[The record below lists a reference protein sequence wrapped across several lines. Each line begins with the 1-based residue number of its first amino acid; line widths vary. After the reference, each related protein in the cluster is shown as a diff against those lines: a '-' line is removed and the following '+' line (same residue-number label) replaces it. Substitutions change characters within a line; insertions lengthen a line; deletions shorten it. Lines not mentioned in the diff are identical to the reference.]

1 MEAASRLTLQSAP
14 KLLQPR
20 FEVGFS
26 MQVIRRT
33 PLEVS
38 SSQMFY
44 CALQPLVRNVVP
56 VGMQPRCRPVGYLLP
71 RSCSIDQSKQ
81 LFFDVIPTRPGI
93 RTCQCKSC
101 AKFFQ
106 PVLKVRLSMEVG
118 RRTSLEIGTR
128 KYADGVPNVRIV
140 NSRMVGNHPRHGLV
154 GDLLCC
160 RAASYQLDQPIF
172 HFFAGR
178 RWRRLRRYQ
187 SALQFIL
194 GRRDGGRQERV
205 QTQRNAPPGKDS
217 QQRVNLSCFVA
228 SAVGK
233 ASHR

>member
-93 RTCQCKSC
+93 RSRQCKSC

-128 KYADGVPNVRIV
+128 KYADGVPKCADRQVQ
-140 NSRMVGNHPRHGLV
+140 
-154 GDLLCC
+154 D
-160 RAASYQLDQPIF
+160 
-172 HFFAGR
+172 
-178 RWRRLRRYQ
+178 
-187 SALQFIL
+187 
-194 GRRDGGRQERV
+194 GRQ
-205 QTQRNAPPGKDS
+205 PPKAWPSRRPPLLSRS
-217 QQRVNLSCFVA
+217 QLPIGPTYLPLLRW
-228 SAVGK
+228 
-233 ASHR
+233 